1 MNIQALLSEKVSQAM
16 IAAGA
21 PADCEPQVRQ
31 SAKVQF
37 GDYQANGMMAVA
49 KKLGM
54 APRQLAEQVLTHLD
68 LSGIASK
75 VEIAGP
81 GFINI
86 FLEPAFLAEQVQ
98 QALASDRLGVSQP
111 TRQTIVVDYSAPN
124 VAKEMHVGH
133 LRSTII
139 GDAAVRT
146 LEFLGHHVIRA
157 NHVGD
162 WGTQFGMLIAW
173 LEKQQQENAGDMAL
187 ADLEGFYRDAKK
199 HYDEDEAFAERARN
213 YVVKLQ
219 SGDAYFREM
228 WRKLVDITMTQNQ
241 ITYDRLNVTLT
252 RDDVMGESLYNP
264 MLPGIVADLKAKGL
278 AVESEGAT
286 VVFLDE
292 FKNKEGDP
300 MGVIIQKKDG
310 GYLYTTTDI
319 ACAKYRY
326 ETLHADRVL
335 YYIDSRQHQHL
346 MQAWTIVRKAGYVPD
361 YVPLEHHMF
370 GMMLGKDG
378 KPFKT
383 RAGGTVKLAD
393 LLDEALERARRLVA
407 EKNPNMPAD
416 ELEKLANAVGI
427 GAVKYAD
434 LSKNRT
440 TDYIFDWDN
449 MLAFEG
455 NTAPY
460 MQYAYTRV
468 LSVFRK
474 ADIDEQALA
483 SAPVIISEDREAQLA
498 ARLLQFEET
507 LTVVAREGTPHV
519 MCAYLYDVAGLFSGF
534 YEHCPILSAEN
545 DAVRNSRLKLA
556 QLTAKTLKLGLDTLG
571 IETVERM

>member
-68 LSGIASK
+68 LSGIANK
-75 VEIAGP
+75 VEIASP

-219 SGDAYFREM
+219 SGDTYFREM

-278 AVESEGAT
+278 AVESEGAA

-361 YVPLEHHMF
+361 SVPLEHHMF

-407 EKNPNMPAD
+407 EKNPDMPAD

>member
-98 QALASDRLGVSQP
+98 QALASERLGVSQP

-162 WGTQFGMLIAW
+162 WGIQFGMLIAW

-219 SGDAYFREM
+219 SGDTYFREM

-361 YVPLEHHMF
+361 SVPLEHHMF

-407 EKNPNMPAD
+407 EKNPDMPAD

>member
-219 SGDAYFREM
+219 SGDTYFREM

-361 YVPLEHHMF
+361 SVPLEHHMF

-407 EKNPNMPAD
+407 EKNPDMPAD

-474 ADIDEQALA
+474 ANIDEQALA

-519 MCAYLYDVAGLFSGF
+519 MCAYLYDVAGLFSDF

>member
-1 MNIQALLSEKVSQAM
+1 MNIQALLSEKVSQAL

-37 GDYQANGMMAVA
+37 GDYQANGVMAVA

-54 APRQLAEQVLTHLD
+54 PPRQVAEQVLTHLD
-68 LSGIASK
+68 LNGIASK

-86 FLEPAFLAEQVQ
+86 FLDPAFLAEHVN
-98 QALASDRLGVSQP
+98 QALTSDRLGLSRP
-111 TRQTIVVDYSAPN
+111 EPQTIVVDYSAPN

-139 GDAAVRT
+139 GDASVRT
-146 LEFLGHHVIRA
+146 LELLGHNVIRA

-162 WGTQFGMLIAW
+162 WGTQFGMLIAF
-173 LEKQQQENAGDMAL
+173 LELKQQENAGEMAL
-187 ADLEGFYRDAKK
+187 ADLEAFYREAKK
-199 HYDEDEAFAERARN
+199 HYDEDEAFAERARG

-219 SGDAYFREM
+219 GGDEYCRQM
-228 WRKLVDITMTQNQ
+228 WRKLVDITMAQNQ
-241 ITYDRLNVTLT
+241 TNYDRLNVTLT
-252 RDDVMGESLYNP
+252 SKDVMGESLYNP

-292 FKNKEGDP
+292 YKNKEGEP

-346 MQAWTIVRKAGYVPD
+346 QQAWTIVRKAGYVPESI
-361 YVPLEHHMF
+361 PLEHHAF

-383 RAGGTVKLAD
+383 RAGGTIKLSD
-393 LLDEALERARRLVA
+393 LLDEAVERATRLVS
-407 EKNPNMPAD
+407 EKNPDMPAD
-416 ELEKLANAVGI
+416 ELAKLATTVGI

-434 LSKNRT
+434 LSKSRT
-440 TDYIFDWDN
+440 TDYVFDWDN

-474 ADIDEQALA
+474 AGIEE
-483 SAPVIISEDREAQLA
+483 SAVTGKTVIAEDREAALA
-498 ARLLQFEET
+498 VRLLQFEET
-507 LTVVAREGTPHV
+507 ITQVARDGTPHV
-519 MCAYLYDVAGLFSGF
+519 MCAYLYDLAGLFSGF
-534 YEHCPILSAEN
+534 YEHCPILSAE
-545 DAVRNSRLKLA
+545 DEATKQSRLKLA
-556 QLTAKTLKLGLDTLG
+556 LLTARTLKQGLDTLG